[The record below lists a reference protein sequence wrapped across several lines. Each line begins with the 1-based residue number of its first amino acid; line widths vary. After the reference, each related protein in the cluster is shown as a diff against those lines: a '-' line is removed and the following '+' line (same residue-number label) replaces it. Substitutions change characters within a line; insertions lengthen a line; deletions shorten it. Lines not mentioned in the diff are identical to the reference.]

1 MRYFNIVLS
10 ASLMLLFCILSVS
23 PVLAAADA
31 FVPYKVAVGPD
42 GNVYA
47 ATSDS
52 AARHINA
59 FALNG
64 TLVKTLDLQA
74 NDLAFD
80 DAGNLYVLCSKT
92 GRNLPDEFNIM
103 RLDSGGNATVLWS
116 DINQSRPIVNDMAV
130 TPDGRIYFSIIYPNQ
145 SYNAK
150 AGGAAYD
157 RSEIDVIDTNG
168 TLRVVM
174 TKNFTSFS
182 DCYAMLAI
190 DRNGTI
196 YTTMGVSNRITAIS
210 PDGTTET
217 IGKLGSANGTFN
229 SIIDI
234 TIGPDG
240 YLYVVESGNRRM
252 QKLTTDGTFVAKWG
266 GCGPDPF
273 IGHISPAID
282 ENGRIYVADQDNR
295 RIVWFTPDY
304 TYGTDENE
312 NMKGQGV
319 TWGTIYA
326 GTNYTTQ
333 LLERQF
339 EELQN
344 ESEPTPMPGFAAFT
358 ALIGIGLGVALYCLR
373 K

>member
-10 ASLMLLFCILSVS
+10 ASLMLLFCILSVA
-23 PVLAAADA
+23 PAM
-31 FVPYKVAVGPD
+31 AVDDTFSASRIAPGPD

-47 ATSDS
+47 AASNVS
-52 AARHINA
+52 EGNCIFV
-59 FALNG
+59 FAPDG
-64 TLVKTLDLQA
+64 TLAKTLDRPA
-74 NDLAFD
+74 VDLAFD
-80 DAGNLYVLCSKT
+80 EAGNLYVLERMSEKRSPHT
-92 GRNLPDEFNIM
+92 IFNIT
-103 RLDSGGNATVLWS
+103 RIDENGNATLLWS
-116 DINQSRPIVNDMAV
+116 NVNQSDLAVVEMAV
-130 TPDGRIYFSIIYPNQ
+130 SPCGVVYFSTLYVVQTQ
-145 SYNAK
+145 SGQ
-150 AGGAAYD
+150 AGD
-157 RSEIDVIDTNG
+157 SVHFWEIDAIDANG
-168 TLRVVM
+168 TLRVISA
-174 TKNFTSFS
+174 KNTTMPSEGFDS
-182 DCYAMLAI
+182 LAV

-196 YTTMGVSNRITAIS
+196 YTAGVSNRINVIA
-210 PDGTTET
+210 PDGTTRT

-229 SIIDI
+229 GVFDI
-234 TIGPDG
+234 AIGMDG
-240 YLYVVESGNRRM
+240 FLYVVESGNRRI
-252 QKLTTDGTFVAKWG
+252 QKLTTDGAFVAKWN

-282 ENGRIYVADQDNR
+282 ENGRVYVADLDNR

-312 NMKGQGV
+312 NMKGRGV

-344 ESEPTPMPGFAAFT
+344 ESEPTPTPGFAAFV
-358 ALIGIGLGVALYCLR
+358 ALIGIGLGAALYCLR